1 MSGHK
6 TVTIAS
12 ALTRRRAVTGG
23 ATALIVAPFVVRPG
37 FAQSPTVNVGV
48 IQPLSGANA
57 QFGINCRNGIE
68 LVADAINAAGGINAL
83 GGAKINLI
91 VSDATSNPTTAPAIA
106 HRLITEN
113 ELTAVLGAFVS
124 SLTLA
129 ISEVTAREDIPFL
142 TQAFAD
148 EITGRGLE
156 SVFKVTAKA
165 SVIGRAQVDY
175 TLAIAQAVSSKI
187 DKIAIMFEDTAYG
200 VAQSRGLRRAAK
212 DANIVVVMD
221 EPYPLGI
228 SDAKP
233 LIDKLRASGAQAAFP
248 LSYLNDS
255 LFIVRAMRQ
264 QGITIPVIG
273 GAAGYII
280 PDFQKGLGEFAE
292 DVLSISPTNYDL
304 APALTDPFRKRFGF
318 FMVHEAIESAVSLDV
333 LVQAI
338 ERAKSAKPKA
348 VTEAL
353 HGARF
358 ESGWTKAMP
367 GGAVQFDQTGLNTL
381 SVPIM
386 VQWRKQELMTVW
398 PNDTAKASP
407 VWHSQ

>member
-12 ALTRRRAVTGG
+12 ALTRRRAMAGG
-23 ATALIVAPFVVRPG
+23 TAALILAPFVIRSG
-37 FAQSPTVNVGV
+37 FAQRAAVNIGV

-68 LVADAINAAGGINAL
+68 LVADSINAAGGIKAL
-83 GGAKINLI
+83 GGAKINLV
-91 VSDATSNPTTAPAIA
+91 VSDATSNPTMASTVAQ
-106 HRLITEN
+106 HLITQN
-113 ELTAVLGAFVS
+113 ELTAVLGAFAS
-124 SLTLA
+124 SLTLP
-129 ISEVTAREDIPFL
+129 ISEVTARADIPFL
-142 TQAFAD
+142 TMSFAD

-156 SVFKVTAKA
+156 SVFQVVAKA
-165 SVIGRAQVDY
+165 SVIGQAQVNY
-175 TLAIAQAVSSKI
+175 TLAIANVAGSKI
-187 DKIAIMFEDTAYG
+187 EKIAIMYEDTAYG

-212 DANIVVVMD
+212 DANIEVAMD

-228 SDAKP
+228 TDATP

-255 LFIVRAMRQ
+255 LFIVRTMRQ
-264 QGITIPVIG
+264 QRITVPVIG

-280 PDFQKGLGEFAE
+280 PDFEKGLGEFAE

-304 APALTDPFRKRFGF
+304 APALTDTFRKRFGF
-318 FMVHEAIESAVSLDV
+318 FMVHEAIESAVTLDV

-348 VTEAL
+348 VIEAL

-358 ESGWTKAMP
+358 EGGWTKAMP

-386 VQWRKQELMTVW
+386 VQWRNKELVTVW
-398 PNDTAKASP
+398 PKAVAKASP
-407 VWHSQ
+407 VWHS